1 MAVKGT
7 FMAVKLKTYGE
18 KLAEIQEAITAVMSG
33 GQRYELGG
41 RVFWR
46 ADLEQLRGMEKDTQ
60 ADLDRYG
67 DVLPN
72 RTART
77 GMAYG
82 VSFG

>member
-1 MAVKGT
+1 M
-7 FMAVKLKTYGE
+7 TYGE
-18 KLAEIQEAITAVMSG
+18 KLAQIQTAITTVMEGS
-33 GQRYELGG
+33 QRYELGG

-46 ADLEQLRGMEKDTQ
+46 ADLEQLRIMEKEAQKNLDT
-60 ADLDRYG
+60 YG

-77 GMAYG
+77 GQAYG

>member
-1 MAVKGT
+1 MAVQ
-7 FMAVKLKTYGE
+7 LLTYGE
-18 KLAEIQEAITAVMSG
+18 KLAQIQTGITTIMEG

-46 ADLEQLRGMEKDTQ
+46 ADLEQLRGMEKDAQ
-60 ADLDRYG
+60 ANLDKYG

-77 GMAYG
+77 GRAFG

>member
-1 MAVKGT
+1 MAIT
-7 FMAVKLKTYGE
+7 LKTYGE
-18 KLAEIQEAITAVMSG
+18 KLAEIQEGITAVMSG

-46 ADLEQLRGMEKDTQ
+46 ADLETLRAMEKDAQ
-60 ADLDRYG
+60 ANLDRYG

-77 GMAYG
+77 GTAYG